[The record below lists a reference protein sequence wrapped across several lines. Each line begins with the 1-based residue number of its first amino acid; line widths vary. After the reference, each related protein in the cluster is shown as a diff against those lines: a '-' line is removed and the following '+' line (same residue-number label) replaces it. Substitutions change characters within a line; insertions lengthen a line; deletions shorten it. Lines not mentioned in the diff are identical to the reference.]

1 MALNRGRPGEALAIT
16 KRRMAE
22 EPLRPR
28 DRLSEVVDAL
38 VWDADTTL
46 AAQAIAEIADNVN
59 RHLQSETEPV
69 DLIHYDVCALG
80 LWRVAHR
87 DTIGVSALV
96 ADLWRGQRVFEAAP
110 AGGSTQGN
118 FLALCA
124 DILAA
129 QLAAA
134 TNAPDLRARVEQ
146 VDSTARRSDAIT
158 WVMAA
163 ANLTSARLWERLG
176 DRDRALTAIRRRVYI
191 TDLKEQRVLVALST
205 FLREEGRLAAL
216 TGDKASAITAY
227 QKYLALRG
235 DPEPALRAKVAQVR
249 AALDSL
255 RRAK

>member
-1 MALNRGRPGEALAIT
+1 
-16 KRRMAE
+16 
-22 EPLRPR
+22 
-28 DRLSEVVDAL
+28 
-38 VWDADTTL
+38 
-46 AAQAIAEIADNVN
+46 
-59 RHLQSETEPV
+59 
-69 DLIHYDVCALG
+69 
-80 LWRVAHR
+80 
-87 DTIGVSALV
+87 
-96 ADLWRGQRVFEAAP
+96 
-110 AGGSTQGN
+110 
-118 FLALCA
+118 
-124 DILAA
+124 
-129 QLAAA
+129 
-134 TNAPDLRARVEQ
+134 
-146 VDSTARRSDAIT
+146 
-158 WVMAA
+158 MAA